1 MLLHYVYEAA
11 FRKKLKL
18 ILLYRQYVSAFM
30 RYFNDFMYVVQYSG
44 LQNLTAFADKNHF
57 IQMLI
62 SHEIFRYVFIFNIFI
77 VNFVEFSK
85 SDVIFGGNV
94 FIL

>member
-1 MLLHYVYEAA
+1 MLLHYVDEAT

-18 ILLYRQYVSAFM
+18 ILLYRQYVFEFL
-30 RYFNDFMYVVQYSG
+30 RYFTDFMYVVQYSG
-44 LQNLTAFADKNHF
+44 LPNLTAFADKNHF
-57 IQMLI
+57 IHTLI

-77 VNFVEFSK
+77 LDFVEFSK
-85 SDVIFGGNV
+85 SDVIFGGSV